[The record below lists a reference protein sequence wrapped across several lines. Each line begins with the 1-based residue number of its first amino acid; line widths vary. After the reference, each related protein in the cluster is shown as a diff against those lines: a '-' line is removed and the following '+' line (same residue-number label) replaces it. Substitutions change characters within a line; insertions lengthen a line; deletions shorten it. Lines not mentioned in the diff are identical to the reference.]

1 MLSPKTIAPL
11 FIGALLG
18 VLLLSWFQGRPS
30 EGPTRDAVEFLVFEM
45 EPAQRDRFIQIDRQF
60 WTETLSRQEG
70 FLSKEVWID
79 DLHPGRVTFV
89 TYWESKALW
98 KAIPAE
104 ELAETDR
111 GFKEAIG
118 HPFQLIEEGHKTHHW
133 HRVKNTRLAPALFPL
148 TAD

>member
-1 MLSPKTIAPL
+1 MPHVKMIIS
-11 FIGALLG
+11 FFVGALLG
-18 VLLLSWFQGRPS
+18 LASFFALQDRTSESTSERPM
-30 EGPTRDAVEFLVFEM
+30 RDAVEFLVFEM
-45 EPAQRDRFIQIDRQF
+45 EPAQRDRFIQIDRRF

-79 DLHPGRVTFV
+79 ELHPGRVTFV

-111 GFKEAIG
+111 AFKAAIG

-133 HRVKNTRLAPALFPL
+133 HRVKNTRLSPAR
-148 TAD
+148 